1 MDQGPRKVNQPMAAI
16 QSSSVLSAFVWA
28 AEESIQEFPSLNQP
42 SNRGLARFMF
52 YEIVH
57 KIASRSHTVQFSH
70 SVMSDSLRSY
80 GLQHARLPGPSP
92 TPGAYSNS
100 YPFGRWCQPTISSS
114 VIRFFSCL
122 QSFPASGSFLMS
134 WFFTSGG
141 WSTGVWVSAAVLP
154 MNIQDWFSLGLTGLI
169 SLQSKGL
176 SRVFS
181 NTTLQKHQFFSTQ
194 PSLWSNSHIHT
205 WLLEKP

>member
-70 SVMSDSLRSY
+70 SVVSDSLRPH
-80 GLQHARLPGPSP
+80 GLQHARPPCPSP
-92 TPGAYSNS
+92 TPGVYLNS
-100 YPFGRWCQPTISSS
+100 CTLSQWCHPTIPSS

-122 QSFPASGSFLMS
+122 QSFPAPGSFPRRQL
-134 WFFTSGG
+134 FTSGSQSIG
-141 WSTGVWVSAAVLP
+141 VSASKSVLP
-154 MNIQDWFSLGLTGLI
+154 WI
-169 SLQSKGL
+169 
-176 SRVFS
+176 V
-181 NTTLQKHQFFSTQ
+181 TTDIL
-194 PSLWSNSHIHT
+194 
-205 WLLEKP
+205 